1 MKEIITSLLIWI
13 GANSDLTVNMDIPM
27 VLFLPQDQMEQRYFG
42 DVENH
47 GDLHAFYDMDK
58 NTIILP
64 DTWDR
69 RRPWD
74 LSVLLHEIVHYV
86 QDHNSIQYNCTA
98 EMEKES
104 WPLQAKYLQEVHGIK
119 WDYDRLWYLMVS
131 ACNDPFNY

>member
-1 MKEIITSLLIWI
+1 
-13 GANSDLTVNMDIPM
+13 
-27 VLFLPQDQMEQRYFG
+27 MEQRYFG
-42 DVENH
+42 DIENH

-86 QDHNSIQYNCTA
+86 QDQNRIQYNCTA
-98 EMEKES
+98 EMEKDA
-104 WPLQAKYLQEVHGIK
+104 WPIQQKYLTDQH
-119 WDYDRLWYLMVS
+119 DYVWEYDGLWYMVIS
-131 ACNDPFNY
+131 TCADPFTP